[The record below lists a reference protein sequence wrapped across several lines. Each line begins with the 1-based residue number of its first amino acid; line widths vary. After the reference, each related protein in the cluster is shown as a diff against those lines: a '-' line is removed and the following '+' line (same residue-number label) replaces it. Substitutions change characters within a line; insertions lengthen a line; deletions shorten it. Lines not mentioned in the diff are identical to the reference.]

1 MLDLAENAT
10 QQISPTELEFLE
22 GIFDRVCMCC
32 DIERPSERADQ
43 LARFIVNEFRAGVR
57 EEAALFECAMW
68 KELPRSKKQA
78 IHEHD

>member
-1 MLDLAENAT
+1 MLDLADNAT

-57 EEAALFECAMW
+57 EEALRMRHVERATTLEEASH
-68 KELPRSKKQA
+68 P
-78 IHEHD
+78 